1 MSLNKLEHFLIRANN
16 LEETRAF
23 YQDVLGLRDGDRP
36 PFEFPGNWLYLG
48 DVPCVHLVEE
58 GFDRDFDTYMGR
70 DGDGGGT
77 RTHEDTGP
85 IDHIAFNANDLKG
98 MQKRFADLG
107 VETREQAVEGL
118 HQIFLKDPNGITVEL
133 NFQTGSSAE

>member
-1 MSLNKLEHFLIRANN
+1 MSLNKLEHFLIRAND
-16 LEETRAF
+16 LAETRTF
-23 YQDVLGLRDGDRP
+23 YEDVLGLRDGARP

-58 GFDRDFDTYMGR
+58 GFDKDFDSYMGR
-70 DGDGGGT
+70 DDGGT

-85 IDHIAFNANDLKG
+85 IDHIAFNATDLEG

-107 VETREQAVEGL
+107 IKTREQGVTGL
-118 HQIFLKDPNGITVEL
+118 HQIFLQDPNGITIEL
-133 NFQTGSSAE
+133 NFQTESANA

>member
-23 YQDVLGLRDGDRP
+23 YEDVLGLRDGDRP
-36 PFEFPGNWLYLG
+36 PFKFPGNWLYLG

-58 GFDRDFDTYMGR
+58 GFDREFADYMDR
-70 DGDGGGT
+70 DKSDV
-77 RTHEDTGP
+77 RTHDNTGP

-107 VETREQAVEGL
+107 IKTHEQGVEGL
-118 HQIFLKDPNGITVEL
+118 YQIFITDPNGITVEL
-133 NFQTGSSAE
+133 NFQTSSGAE